1 MSPFRLE
8 FILMGIA
15 AGIRIRTADPVRFS
29 GKRGEEKRGVGLGG
43 GQERKGGRRRR
54 EEEI

>member
-1 MSPFRLE
+1 
-8 FILMGIA
+8 MGIA

-54 EEEI
+54 EEEIR